1 MRVNTVSAPLGI
13 KQVLF
18 KLILDSVR
26 IRTLTFTE
34 IIFDSFVG
42 HFRLKFPSKVH
53 L

>member
-1 MRVNTVSAPLGI
+1 MSAPLRI
-13 KQVLF
+13 KKVLF

-26 IRTLTFTE
+26 IRALTFTE

-42 HFRLKFPSKVH
+42 HFRLKFPLKVH